1 MKFNKLTV
9 LGTVVQNKRTCYQVQ
24 CDCGK
29 VDLKRKDWVE
39 QGRTKMCKPCSA
51 KLTASKYPPP
61 VNRTGCKGL
70 SGTHYTALKAGAKRR
85 NLLFEVSPEFLW
97 QLYLQQHKLC
107 ALSGSEI
114 ILVPAIKDNNVDWNI
129 VTASLDRIDSD
140 KGYTK
145 DNVQWVHKRVNFL
158 KNDFTEEELL
168 YWAKKIVEKQ
178 GNPEPSQS
186 GDTLEGATTRD
197 RDLRVSNVPTSAQP
211 LSPFDIKVI
220 QYMKEYADYPTE
232 YQKLFKSDDIV

>member
-9 LGTVVQNKRTCYQVQ
+9 LDIVVQNKRTYYQVQ
-24 CDCGK
+24 CDCGRI
-29 VDLKRKDWVE
+29 DLKRKDLVE
-39 QGRTKMCKPCSA
+39 DGRTKMCKPCSA

-61 VNRTGCKGL
+61 VNRTGCEGL

-85 NLLFEVSPEFLW
+85 NLEFNVTPEFLW

-114 ILVPAIKDNNVDWNI
+114 TLVPIIKDNNVDWAV
-129 VTASLDRIDSD
+129 VTASLDRIDSN

-145 DNVQWVHKRVNFL
+145 DNVQWVHKRINFL

-168 YWAKKIVEKQ
+168 YWAKKIVEKH
-178 GNPEPSQS
+178 GNPEPSGS
-186 GDTLEGATTRD
+186 GDTSEGATTRD
-197 RDLRVSNVPTSAQP
+197 RVLRDSNISTSAQG
-211 LSPFDIKVI
+211 D
-220 QYMKEYADYPTE
+220 
-232 YQKLFKSDDIV
+232 